1 MNSLPDAPA
10 CLSRGGGWGLGG
22 GGWPSRCQPACN
34 KGEVEKYSERERENV
49 HATVRGAF
57 FMTLYGREPRGGRE
71 WLLTRC
77 RLDM

>member
-1 MNSLPDAPA
+1 MHQLV
-10 CLSRGGGWGLGG
+10 CQEVEGG
-22 GGWPSRCQPACN
+22 GGGGPGPAAVN
-34 KGEVEKYSERERENV
+34 PPVIRERWRNTVRERENV

-57 FMTLYGREPRGGRE
+57 FMTLYGHEPRGGRE